1 MRDVVDDP
9 YAGVA
14 RTWDADAA
22 RVYRPIAVDLVA
34 AAPHPLAGRVV
45 LDAGA
50 GTGLAGRALVRA
62 GARVVAVD
70 VSVDMLAWHRGE
82 RPPAVAGELTAL
94 PLRDHSVDDAL
105 AAFVLNHLTAP
116 VRGLRELARV
126 TRPGGAVL
134 ATVYAAT
141 SGSPARD
148 RVDETALAHGFRWP
162 SWYLE
167 VKRDAAPQLENPE
180 KMAAAARAAGLVD
193 VDAHEYAADVGI
205 DRAEDLVAYRFGQAH
220 CRPWLDGLTA
230 AERARVRDAA
240 VAAAAPLM
248 QPYRPRVVRLVARSP
263 ERRLPNTVT
272 NP

>member
-1 MRDVVDDP
+1 M
-9 YAGVA
+9 
-14 RTWDADAA
+14 
-22 RVYRPIAVDLVA
+22 
-34 AAPHPLAGRVV
+34 
-45 LDAGA
+45 
-50 GTGLAGRALVRA
+50 
-62 GARVVAVD
+62 VAVD

-240 VAAAAPLM
+240 VAAAAPFM

>member
-1 MRDVVDDP
+1 M
-9 YAGVA
+9 
-14 RTWDADAA
+14 
-22 RVYRPIAVDLVA
+22 
-34 AAPHPLAGRVV
+34 

-50 GTGLAGRALVRA
+50 GTVWQAASSCAR

-70 VSVDMLAWHRGE
+70 VSVDMLAWHRDR

-94 PLRDHSVDDAL
+94 PLRDRSVDDAL

-116 VRGLRELARV
+116 VPALRELARV

-162 SWYLE
+162 RGTWRSSGRPRRSW
-167 VKRDAAPQLENPE
+167 RTRRRWPPPP
-180 KMAAAARAAGLVD
+180 ARRASSTWTPTSTPPTSA
-193 VDAHEYAADVGI
+193 I

-220 CRPWLDGLTA
+220 CRPWLDGLSA
-230 AERARVRDAA
+230 AERARVRAAA
-240 VAAAAPLM
+240 VAAAAPVM

>member
-50 GTGLAGRALVRA
+50 GTGLAGRELVRA

-94 PLRDHSVDDAL
+94 PLRDRSVDDAL

-116 VRGLRELARV
+116 VLGLRELARV

-180 KMAAAARAAGLVD
+180 KMAARRTWSPTGSARRTAARGSTGSPRPSGPGCGTPPSPRRRRSCSPTGRGSCGWSPGHPSAV
-193 VDAHEYAADVGI
+193 
-205 DRAEDLVAYRFGQAH
+205 
-220 CRPWLDGLTA
+220 CRTP
-230 AERARVRDAA
+230 
-240 VAAAAPLM
+240 
-248 QPYRPRVVRLVARSP
+248 
-263 ERRLPNTVT
+263 
-272 NP
+272 

>member
-1 MRDVVDDP
+1 MTVHDP

-14 RTWDADAA
+14 PSWDADAA
-22 RVYRPIAVDLVA
+22 RVYQPIAADLVA
-34 AAPHPLAGRVV
+34 AAQHPLAGRLV

-50 GTGLAGRALVRA
+50 GTGLAGRELVRV

-70 VSVDMLAWHRGE
+70 ASVDMLAWHRDV

-94 PLRDHSVDDAL
+94 PLRDHAVDDVL

-116 VRGLRELARV
+116 VDGLRELARV

-134 ATVYAAT
+134 ATVYAAS

-162 SWYLE
+162 QWYLE
-167 VKRDAAPQLENPE
+167 VKRVAAPQLETPE
-180 KMAAAARAAGLVD
+180 RMAARGSCGWSPG
-193 VDAHEYAADVGI
+193 H
-205 DRAEDLVAYRFGQAH
+205 
-220 CRPWLDGLTA
+220 
-230 AERARVRDAA
+230 RV
-240 VAAAAPLM
+240 
-248 QPYRPRVVRLVARSP
+248 

-272 NP
+272 NA